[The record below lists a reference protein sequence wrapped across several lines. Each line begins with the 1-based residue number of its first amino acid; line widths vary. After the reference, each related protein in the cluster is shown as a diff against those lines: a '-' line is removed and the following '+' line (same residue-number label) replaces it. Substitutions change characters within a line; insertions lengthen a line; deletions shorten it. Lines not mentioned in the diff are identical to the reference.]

1 MRLYGMRIACS
12 ATQSNTKRT
21 GNYMIDITLKSG
33 AGFIPK
39 HITRDQAKDTGM
51 AMVLICLLIGY
62 LGHKQSFIG
71 AAILLLLVDMTWPAV
86 YKPVGK
92 LWFGLSHVLG
102 TVMSKVVLSILFFI
116 LVTPMGLAR
125 RLAGSDAL
133 QLKKWKKNHS
143 SVFKVRNHTFT
154 SNDIQHPY

>member
-1 MRLYGMRIACS
+1 
-12 ATQSNTKRT
+12 
-21 GNYMIDITLKSG
+21 MIDITLKSG

-39 HITRDQAKDTGM
+39 HISRDQAKDTGM

-62 LGHKQSFIG
+62 FSHKQSFIG
-71 AAILLLLVDMTWPAV
+71 AAILLLLVDMTWPSL
-86 YKPVGK
+86 YRPVGK
-92 LWFGLSHVLG
+92 LWFGLSHMLG

-116 LVTPMGLAR
+116 LVTPIGLVR
-125 RLAGSDAL
+125 RLLGSDAL

-154 SNDIQHPY
+154 AKDIQYPY

>member
-1 MRLYGMRIACS
+1 
-12 ATQSNTKRT
+12 
-21 GNYMIDITLKSG
+21 MIDLTLRNS

-39 HITRDQAKDTGM
+39 NITRDQAKDTGM

-62 LGHKQSFIG
+62 AGHKQGFIG
-71 AAILLLLVDMTWPAV
+71 AAIVLLFADMTWPAV

-92 LWFGLSHVLG
+92 LWFALSHVLG
-102 TVMSKVVLSILFFI
+102 TVMSKILLSILFFA
-116 LVTPMGLAR
+116 LVTPLGFAR
-125 RLAGSDAL
+125 RLSGSDAL

-154 SNDIQHPY
+154 SHDIQHPY